1 MQPNVSLPNLPPT
14 HWKAEM
20 HFYAPQCKHKVH
32 TMKHNANTM
41 YDKVK
46 VVKCKA
52 HQTNLLSSK
61 LHFCVSSF
69 SKKMNW
75 SVKKCSTV
83 FHKTLWWIAL
93 HYVQLW
99 MCTEA
104 FLLKTTVC
112 GIFQGLGLF
121 RKSLDTI
128 SRSMKRKWLGSS
140 YIYKLASQETM
151 LGSNKTLSIHTQG
164 CVAKNRRVLL

>member
-14 HWKAEM
+14 HWTAEM

-41 YDKVK
+41 YNKVN

-69 SKKMNW
+69 AKKMNW
-75 SVKKCSTV
+75 SV
-83 FHKTLWWIAL
+83 FHKILWWIAL
-93 HYVQLW
+93 HYVQFW

-112 GIFQGLGLF
+112 GIFQGLGHS
-121 RKSLDTI
+121 RKWLDTI
-128 SRSMKRKWLGSS
+128 SRRKWLGSR
-140 YIYKLASQETM
+140 YIEQNSV
-151 LGSNKTLSIHTQG
+151 HTQG
-164 CVAKNRRVLL
+164 CVAKSYFNSIAFPFDS